1 MAETLRRDLH
11 ASIANVSSLLTRYSK
26 LASQASTSYASSGLL
41 KDDTTRRKQ
50 ELEAEISAAL
60 DTFSAQIDRLA
71 NFHAT
76 SHPPPSASA
85 THALER
91 HRDVLSDY
99 RRDFQRTQTS
109 LRDAEARANLLGSVR
124 EEISA
129 FKNQTGSSVTDAL
142 LAERGRID
150 NSHRMADE
158 TLSQAYATRAEFAA
172 QRTGLSGIQARMTG
186 VAAQV
191 PGLNSVIGM
200 INSRRRRD
208 SVILGSIMGVCTLLF
223 LFFVFG

>member
-1 MAETLRRDLH
+1 METVKRDLH
-11 ASIANVSSLLTRYSK
+11 QSTAHCSALLTRYSK
-26 LASQASTSYASSGLL
+26 LAASASSSYSASGLV
-41 KDDTTRRKQ
+41 KDDLAQRRH
-50 ELEAEISAAL
+50 ELEDELKAAF
-60 DTFSAQIDRLA
+60 DTFAAQIERLT
-71 NFHAT
+71 NLHAT
-76 SHPPPSASA
+76 AHPPPSASA

-91 HRDVLSDY
+91 HRDVLVEY

-109 LRDAEARANLLGSVR
+109 LRDAEQRANLLGSVR

-129 FKNQTGSSVTDAL
+129 FKTATGASVTDSL

-150 NSHRMADE
+150 NSHRMADD
-158 TLSQAYATRAEFAA
+158 TLDQAYATRAEFAA
-172 QRTGLSGIQARMTG
+172 QRSSLSGIQSRMNG

-208 SVILGSIMGVCTLLF
+208 SVIMGCVLGVCVLLLLYF
-223 LFFVFG
+223 TFG

>member
-1 MAETLRRDLH
+1 MDTVRRDLH
-11 ASIANVSSLLTRYSK
+11 ATTATVSSLLTRYSK
-26 LASQASTSYASSGLL
+26 LANQASTSYSSSGLL
-41 KDDTTRRKQ
+41 KDDITKRKDD
-50 ELEAEISAAL
+50 LEDEITAAL
-60 DTFSAQIDRLA
+60 DTFSAQIDRLS

-76 SHPPPSASA
+76 AHPPPSASA
-85 THALER
+85 THALDR
-91 HRDVLSDY
+91 HRDVLAEY
-99 RRDFQRTQTS
+99 RRDFQRTQAS
-109 LRDAEARANLLGSVR
+109 LKDAEQRANLLGSVR

-129 FKNQTGSSVTDAL
+129 FKTATGSSVTDAL

-150 NSHRMADE
+150 NSHRMADD

-172 QRTGLSGIQARMTG
+172 QRSGLSQIQSRMNG

-208 SVILGSIMGVCTLLF
+208 SVIMGSVMGVCTLLL

>member
-1 MAETLRRDLH
+1 METVKRDLH
-11 ASIANVSSLLTRYSK
+11 QSTAQCSALLTRYSK
-26 LASQASTSYASSGLL
+26 LAASASTSYSASGLV
-41 KDDTTRRKQ
+41 KDDLATRRT
-50 ELEAEISAAL
+50 ELEDEITAAFN
-60 DTFSAQIDRLA
+60 TFSAQIDRLA
-71 NFHAT
+71 NLHAT
-76 SHPPPSASA
+76 AHPPPSASA

-91 HRDVLSDY
+91 HRDVLAEY

-109 LRDAEARANLLGSVR
+109 LRDAEQRANLLGSVR

-129 FKNQTGSSVTDAL
+129 FKSATGASVTDSL

-150 NSHRMADE
+150 NSHRMADD

-172 QRTGLSGIQARMTG
+172 QRTSLSNIQSRMNG

-208 SVILGSIMGVCTLLF
+208 SVIMGCVLGICTLLLLYF
-223 LFFVFG
+223 MFG

>member
-1 MAETLRRDLH
+1 METLRRDLH
-11 ASIANVSSLLTRYSK
+11 ASAAQCSSLLTRYSK
-26 LASQASTSYASSGLL
+26 LAQQASTSYASSGLV
-41 KDDTTRRKQ
+41 KDDLHRRRT
-50 ELEAEISAAL
+50 ELEDEITAAF
-60 DTFSAQIDRLA
+60 DAFSAQVDRLA
-71 NFHAT
+71 NLHAT
-76 SHPPPSASA
+76 AHPPPSASA
-85 THALER
+85 AHALER
-91 HRDVLSDY
+91 HRDVLQEY

-109 LRDAEARANLLGSVR
+109 LRDAEQRANLLGSVR

-129 FKNQTGSSVTDAL
+129 FKTATGSSVTDSL

-158 TLSQAYATRAEFAA
+158 TLEQAYATRAEFAA
-172 QRTGLSGIQARMTG
+172 QRSGLSGIQSRMNG

-200 INSRRRRD
+200 ISSRRRRD
-208 SVILGSIMGVCTLLF
+208 SVIMGTVLGVCTLLL

>member
-1 MAETLRRDLH
+1 MEALRRDLH
-11 ASIANVSSLLTRYSK
+11 ASTAACSSVLTRYSK
-26 LASQASTSYASSGLL
+26 LAQQVSTSYAASGLV
-41 KDDTTRRKQ
+41 KDDLAQRKRD
-50 ELEAEISAAL
+50 LEAELTAAL
-60 DTFSAQIDRLA
+60 DTLSSQIDRLA
-71 NFHAT
+71 TLHAT
-76 SHPPPSASA
+76 AHPPPSASA

-91 HRDVLSDY
+91 HRDVLAEY

-109 LRDAEARANLLGSVR
+109 LRDAEQRANLLGSVR

-129 FKNQTGSSVTDAL
+129 FKTATGSSVTDSL
-142 LAERGRID
+142 LAERGKID

-158 TLSQAYATRAEFAA
+158 TLQQAYATRAEFAA
-172 QRTGLSGIQARMTG
+172 QRTGLSGIQSRMNG

-208 SVILGSIMGVCTLLF
+208 SVIMGTVLGVCTLLL

>member
-1 MAETLRRDLH
+1 METVKRDLH
-11 ASIANVSSLLTRYSK
+11 QSTAQCSALLTRYSK
-26 LASQASTSYASSGLL
+26 LAASASTSYSASGLV
-41 KDDTTRRKQ
+41 KDDLATRRT
-50 ELEAEISAAL
+50 ELEDEITAAFN
-60 DTFSAQIDRLA
+60 TFSAQIDRLA
-71 NFHAT
+71 NLHAT
-76 SHPPPSASA
+76 AHPPPSASA

-91 HRDVLSDY
+91 HRDVLAEY

-109 LRDAEARANLLGSVR
+109 LRDAEQRANLLGSVR

-129 FKNQTGSSVTDAL
+129 FKSATGASVTDSL

-150 NSHRMADE
+150 NSHRMADD

-172 QRTGLSGIQARMTG
+172 QRTSLSNIQSRMNG

-208 SVILGSIMGVCTLLF
+208 SVIMGCVLGVCTLF
-223 LFFVFG
+223 LLYFMFG

>member
-1 MAETLRRDLH
+1 METVKRDLH
-11 ASIANVSSLLTRYSK
+11 QSTAQCSALLTRYSK
-26 LASQASTSYASSGLL
+26 LAASASTSYSASGLV
-41 KDDTTRRKQ
+41 KDDLATRRT
-50 ELEAEISAAL
+50 ELEDEITAAFN
-60 DTFSAQIDRLA
+60 TFSAQIDRLA
-71 NFHAT
+71 NLHAT
-76 SHPPPSASA
+76 AHPPPSASA

-91 HRDVLSDY
+91 HRDVLAEY

-109 LRDAEARANLLGSVR
+109 LRDAEQRANLLGSVR

-129 FKNQTGSSVTDAL
+129 FKSATGASVTDSL

-150 NSHRMADE
+150 NSHRMADD

-172 QRTGLSGIQARMTG
+172 QRTSLSNIQSRMNG

-208 SVILGSIMGVCTLLF
+208 SVIMGCVLGICTLF
-223 LFFVFG
+223 LLYFMFG